1 MAVSYVV
8 QKCTSCAGTKFDY
21 NKETKMWK
29 CLYCGAVIERH
40 EQADTMFTIKN
51 VVRQAIL
58 DIAYKRMDNARNNL
72 VECKKIDSGYVG
84 TIIADIAYEMN
95 MIVNGGISKSEQQ
108 NYFSMLKK
116 NYSLLRSRGDT
127 PDEEEISLYDFFD
140 SSEVVGVLILVFDSL
155 NASDRRETLLK
166 YFNAN
171 EVYSRSLNSN
181 LINYAIKSGNFDM
194 FNQIIRN
201 SDNIDVKAVLKT
213 LLSKSPDDEKKAEN
227 AVFLIKKDPEISEE
241 DKKIFEKYMNDSPD
255 SAETKCRI
263 ATALCATQARPSVEC
278 LMTNII
284 TRNVDPQLIYELM
297 AELIRNNLLDTE
309 IFTIMDFSV
318 VSCGYEVCMQNIN
331 MLLESDNFVSLN
343 SDHFSALL
351 NRDDLTLENKKD
363 IVEAMMKFEVSD
375 KVRYR
380 FISEYLCEIYDIPDN
395 RLSMI
400 NFLLSLTNDL
410 STNTVEKY
418 IINCSM
424 DKENKP
430 EIVKSLFSLNLNRS
444 YFNHTLSNYISGN
457 SDSFDVQKEVIYQLL
472 QAGLRINANAC
483 TTMICMTA
491 IPPEQRVEMLRLAKS
506 SGVSYDDVTDMYISV
521 VHPTQFEPAIFGEL
535 MQGVTH
541 ISNNGFVRYV
551 LHMPDLPAAKVGSI
565 GKMMTICYSKPNM
578 INCSIMVGSDK
589 IICNL
594 IQAYILTTNDTGE
607 LALGVLDA
615 LGGNKSTVGA
625 DIDVSG
631 VRYKFKKYVTI
642 KLKTGEL
649 GNLTKALCSQC
660 RVL

>member
-72 VECKKIDSGYVG
+72 VECKKIDSSYVG
-84 TIIADIAYEMN
+84 TVIADIAYEMN

-116 NYSLLRSRGDT
+116 NYSLLRSRGDA
-127 PDEEEISLYDFFD
+127 PDDEELSLYDFFD

-155 NASDRRETLLK
+155 NASARKEILLK
-166 YFNAN
+166 NFNAN

-181 LINYAIKSGNFDM
+181 LINFAIKNGNFDM

-227 AVFLIKKDPEISEE
+227 AVFLIEKDLEISEE
-241 DKKIFEKYMNDSPD
+241 DKKIFEKYMNDSVD

-263 ATALCATQARPSVEC
+263 AIVLCATQARPSMEC

-284 TRNVDPQLIYELM
+284 TRNIDPQLIYELM
-297 AELIRNNLLDTE
+297 TELIRNNLLDTE
-309 IFTIMDFSV
+309 VCTIMDFSV
-318 VSCGYEVCMQNIN
+318 VNCGYEVCMQNIN

-343 SDHFSALL
+343 SDHFSALFK
-351 NRDDLTLENKKD
+351 RDDLTLENKKN
-363 IVEAMMKFEVSD
+363 IIETMMKFEVSD
-375 KVRYR
+375 KVKYR
-380 FISEYLCEIYDIPDN
+380 FISEYLCEIYDMPDN

-400 NFLLSLTNDL
+400 SFLLSFTNDL

-418 IINCSM
+418 IKNCSM
-424 DKENKP
+424 DKESKP
-430 EIVKSLFSLNLNRS
+430 EIVKTLFSMDLNRS

-457 SDSFDVQKEVIYQLL
+457 TDPFDVQKDVIYQLL
-472 QAGLRINANAC
+472 QAGLRISANDC
-483 TTMICMTA
+483 TTMICMTD
-491 IPPEQRVEMLRLAKS
+491 IPSEQRVEMLRLAKS
-506 SGVSYDDVTDMYISV
+506 SGVSYDDVADMYISIV
-521 VHPTQFEPAIFGEL
+521 NPTQFEPVIFGEL

-541 ISNNGFVRYV
+541 ISNNEFVRYV
-551 LHMPDLPAAKVGSI
+551 LHIPDLPAAKVGNI
-565 GKMMTICYSKPNM
+565 GKMMTMCYSKPYM
-578 INCSIMVGSDK
+578 VNCSIMVGSDK

-594 IQAYILTTNDTGE
+594 IQAYILTTKDTGE
-607 LALGVLDA
+607 LALEVLGA
-615 LGGNKSTVGA
+615 LDGNKGTVGT

-631 VRYKFKKYVTI
+631 VRYKFKKYVTM
-642 KLKTGEL
+642 KLKMGEL
-649 GNLTKALCSQC
+649 TNMTKALCSQC